1 MAERPVFLPPEKAP
15 WRIREV
21 AVTFDWHPGLSRSQ
35 KQKSIEALHAA
46 ARRDLGVQR
55 PLEISSASPLKLG
68 REMSAF
74 ILEVDGP
81 DRLPS
86 TVESVFQGSK
96 VFGEGEG
103 PFTDLYGRPGRE
115 ARSDPRLL
123 DPKTGERKKPVA
135 FRYGAEDWP
144 VESQTAFYDWLYVRA
159 LLRRPDLADQLAG
172 HDAFTDIAFNPARS
186 LNCQARAAAVFLALL
201 QRLGGREALEA
212 VVMDPARFRG
222 EHRAVVSGE
231 APASEPT
238 PAPEAARQGSLFEES
253 ASEHASA
260 LNLRGRGRR
269 AAGASRRRR
278 P

>member
-1 MAERPVFLPPEKAP
+1 MAERPVFVPPKEAP

-21 AVTFDWHPGLSRSQ
+21 VVTFEWHPGLSRSQ

-46 ARRDLGVQR
+46 ARRELGVQR
-55 PLEISSASPLKLG
+55 PLEISSASPGELG
-68 REMSAF
+68 RALSAF
-74 ILEVDGP
+74 LLEVDAP
-81 DRLPS
+81 DGSLS

-96 VFGEGEG
+96 VFGAGEG

-123 DPKTGERKKPVA
+123 DPKAGERKKPVA

-172 HDAFTDIAFNPARS
+172 YDAFTDIAFNPARS
-186 LNCQARAAAVFLALL
+186 LNCQARAAAVFLALR
-201 QRLGGREALEA
+201 QGLGGWEALEA
-212 VVMDPARFRG
+212 LVRHPERFRR
-222 EHRAVVSGE
+222 EHRTVVSGE
-231 APASEPT
+231 IPASEP
-238 PAPEAARQGSLFEES
+238 PPVAEPPRQGSLFEES
-253 ASEHASA
+253 GDERTSA
-260 LNLRGRGRR
+260 VNPRPRGRR
-269 AAGASRRRR
+269 AGGVSRRRR